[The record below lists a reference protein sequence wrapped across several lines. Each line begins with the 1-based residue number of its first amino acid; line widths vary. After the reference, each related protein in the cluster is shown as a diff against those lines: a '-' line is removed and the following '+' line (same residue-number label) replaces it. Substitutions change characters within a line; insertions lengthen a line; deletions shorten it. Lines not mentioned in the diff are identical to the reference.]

1 MGSDSHSGLF
11 RNFAIGKIFSLW
23 KTLRREWND
32 HHRWREKGCVPGVVA
47 RCRQHGVP
55 EAEDGEFLKKEK
67 RAGRRDGEK
76 KKRDSAGRRGG
87 EITVV

>member
-1 MGSDSHSGLF
+1 M
-11 RNFAIGKIFSLW
+11 
-23 KTLRREWND
+23 
-32 HHRWREKGCVPGVVA
+32 PGVVV

-55 EAEDGEFLKKEK
+55 GAAGGEFLKKEN

-87 EITVV
+87 EITIVCELRLRLID